1 MAFSD
6 ISKIENTND
15 YLPLVNGCLNA
26 ELCIIFLCVYEFFVS
41 SQLREWYKQF
51 QLTALFFDI
60 TTLLL
65 IIILTRFLY
74 KYLFKDFKVI
84 YFIILAVIL
93 QILYNALFYV
103 LVNNYWLKNDIFLF
117 QKKYIQEIG
126 FKSFM
131 FYSIFIMILA
141 CLLSSY
147 YCTVSVNS
155 NIINLIAS
163 IYFYSFMIN
172 EV

>member
-1 MAFSD
+1 MVFSD

-15 YLPLVNGCLNA
+15 YLPLVNGCINS

-41 SQLREWYKQF
+41 TQLRTWYKEF

-60 TTLLL
+60 STLLL
-65 IIILTRFLY
+65 ILILTRVLY
-74 KYLFKDFKVI
+74 KYIFKNFRII
-84 YFIILAVIL
+84 YFIFLAVVL
-93 QILYNALFYV
+93 QIIYNIFFYL

-117 QKKYIQEIG
+117 QKNYISEIG
-126 FKSFM
+126 FTSFM
-131 FYSIFIMILA
+131 IYSICIMILT

-147 YCTVSVNS
+147 YCTIDVNS